1 MSKISEQ
8 IVINGGCQLR
18 GTINAPPSKSHTHRT
33 LIAASLSGQTSRIE
47 NASLCDDT
55 RATMAAAE
63 AYGAEVQLQGGSLI
77 VKGTDHIKLP
87 FDVVNCGESA
97 STMRFVTP
105 ILAHAEGIS
114 AVTGGASLRQRPMQP
129 LIDSLKQLGVQCYS
143 TRNNGQAPLII
154 FGGTYNGGKV
164 KIRGDVS
171 SQFISGLLFSAS
183 VASKPTYIEVTTILD
198 SSPYVR
204 MTLEILKCHGIT
216 VDSNADLTEFSVQG
230 EQSAKPHNHL
240 IEGDYS
246 STAFLLAA
254 GAVTGSRI
262 GVSGLQTSRSLQG
275 DQRIL
280 YLLRDMNVE
289 VEVGNGSVRIRPSHL
304 AAIAMDAA
312 DCPDLVPPLAAMAC
326 YAHGKTKIMNAGRL
340 RAKESNRL
348 AALSSEL
355 KKMGAEI
362 QETGDGL
369 EIVGGVTLEGANVS
383 SHNDHRIAMACSI
396 AALGA
401 RGVTVVDDANCI
413 AKSYPGFFDDL
424 ISLGGDIH
432 GRE

>member
-1 MSKISEQ
+1 LSKIPEQ
-8 IVINGGCQLR
+8 IVINGGRQLR
-18 GTINAPPSKSHTHRT
+18 GTINAPPSKSHMHRT
-33 LIAASLSGQTSRIE
+33 LIAASLVGRTSRIE

-55 RATMAAAE
+55 RATMAATE
-63 AYGAEVQLQGGSLI
+63 AYGAEVRFQGDSVI
-77 VKGTDHIKLP
+77 VKGTDHIQLP
-87 FDVVNCGESA
+87 VDIVDCGESA

-114 AVTGGASLRQRPMQP
+114 VVSGRGSLRQRPMQP
-129 LIDSLKQLGVQCYS
+129 LIDSLKQLGVQCHA
-143 TRNNGQAPLII
+143 TRNNGHAPLIV
-154 FGGTYNGGKV
+154 FGGTYNGGKI

-183 VASKPTYIEVTTILD
+183 IADKLTSIEVTTALD

-204 MTLEILKCHGIT
+204 MTLEVLKCHGIT
-216 VDSNADLTEFSVQG
+216 VDRNADLTEFSVQG

-246 STAFLLAA
+246 SAAFLLAA
-254 GAVTGSRI
+254 GAVTGSGI
-262 GVSGLQTSRSLQG
+262 GVSGLQTSDSLQG

-280 YLLRDMNVE
+280 SLLREMNIGVE
-289 VEVGNGSVRIRPSHL
+289 AGSGSVQIQPSHL

-340 RAKESNRL
+340 RTKESNRL

-369 EIVGGVTLEGANVS
+369 EIMGEVPLEGANVS

-401 RGVTVVDDANCI
+401 RGATMIDDVKCI

-424 ISLGGDIH
+424 KRLGGDIY